1 LAERKI
7 SQSWSGLRP
16 ATPDLLPILGQTVN
30 KGYFVAAGH
39 YCDGI
44 LLAPITAEVM
54 RQVICGLRPELDLSA
69 FTPNRFG

>member
-1 LAERKI
+1 
-7 SQSWSGLRP
+7 
-16 ATPDLLPILGQTVN
+16 LLPILGQTVN